1 MCRLPMKNIILAT
14 FITLT
19 SLLVVS
25 CGIIQKQP
33 DTKPVRLIF
42 YNELNIVSEAKSPV
56 CRYLGELVGSEG
68 HWYTYWF
75 ESNTNLTH
83 GALNDIHN
91 KANDLG
97 ANVVYINDQIPFI
110 TSVTFYGQAYYC
122 DYDDE

>member
-1 MCRLPMKNIILAT
+1 MKNIILAT

-42 YNELNIVSEAKSPV
+42 YNELNIVSEAKTPV
-56 CRYLGELVGSEG
+56 CRYLGELVGSE
-68 HWYTYWF
+68 
-75 ESNTNLTH
+75 
-83 GALNDIHN
+83 
-91 KANDLG
+91 DLG

-110 TSVTFYGQAYYC
+110 TSVTFYGQAYDC